1 MLIFIVVLLL
11 FSLDHVAHAAPV
23 PISITNGSIVFGDAI
38 VDSSLNLSAA
48 TTDITGS
55 NNTGDAFALNV
66 ATRFNPLFLNCA
78 SGCPA
83 GQQPISGV
91 IVNQLSRGTVTFNQN
106 TGPISFINQL
116 LLNGVI
122 SIPSTT
128 AELVT
133 VSGPFSLSGHIDF
146 EFLSPPPGVLGS
158 VDLSGTGFAT
168 IPLRQAQPGLF
179 VPAGPQS
186 FDFPGSPASTVPEPS
201 SWFLFSIALIGFA
214 YFRKRQKARS
224 STGLNGTKSDLH
236 VG

>member
-1 MLIFIVVLLL
+1 MLIFIIALLL
-11 FSLDHVAHAAPV
+11 VSLDDMAHAASI
-23 PISITNGSIVFGDAI
+23 PISITNGSIVFRDTI
-38 VDSSLNLSAA
+38 DDPTLNLSAA
-48 TTDITGS
+48 TTDISGS
-55 NNTGDAFALNV
+55 NNTGDTFALNI

-78 SGCPA
+78 SGCPS
-83 GQQPISGV
+83 GQQPISGG
-91 IVNQLSRGTVTFNQN
+91 IVNQLSRGTVTFNNN
-106 TGPISFINQL
+106 TGFISFINQL

-133 VSGPFSLSGHIDF
+133 VSGPFSLSGHIEF
-146 EFLSPPPGVLGS
+146 ELLSPPPGFLGS

-201 SWFLFSIALIGFA
+201 SWLLVGSCLTVLTGVAWRQLR
-214 YFRKRQKARS
+214 RK
-224 STGLNGTKSDLH
+224 
-236 VG
+236 

>member
-1 MLIFIVVLLL
+1 MLIFIIVLLL
-11 FSLDHVAHAAPV
+11 VSLDHMAQAASI
-23 PISITNGSIVFGDAI
+23 PISITNGSIVFGDTI
-38 VDSSLNLSAA
+38 DDPNLNLSAA
-48 TTDITGS
+48 TTDISGS
-55 NNTGDAFALNV
+55 NNTGDTFALNI

-78 SGCPA
+78 SGCPS
-83 GQQPISGV
+83 GQQPISGG
-91 IVNQLSRGTVTFNQN
+91 IVNQLSRGTVTFNNN
-106 TGPISFINQL
+106 TGFISFINQL

-133 VSGPFSLSGHIDF
+133 VSGPFSLSGHI
-146 EFLSPPPGVLGS
+146 ELPTPGFLGS

-201 SWFLFSIALIGFA
+201 SWFLFISALIGFA